1 MAQTKFDKQVEE
13 TAESLAFGI
22 GRFLAG
28 RPIDGVMRTDAT
40 FWRSG
45 TRVLAKVEGRVGR
58 SSYRAGWQRLAF
70 RIAWLAA
77 AGEGAYLVGRH
88 PDTSWQLAAG
98 RWQMAQDLWENRD
111 QALAALETGGIGAAS
126 ALTVGGVT
134 YGLLTRKR
142 RELMR
147 EWSSRCMRRSRCRSG
162 CRSRPTRA
170 ATSTSRRTSP
180 TTPQRYASTCQGA
193 WTSPRT

>member
-28 RPIDGVMRTDAT
+28 RPMDGVKRTDAT

-45 TRVLAKVEGRVGR
+45 TRVLAKAEGRVGR
-58 SSYRAGWQRLAF
+58 SSYRAGSQRLAF
-70 RIAWLAA
+70 RITWLAA
-77 AGEGAYLVGRH
+77 AGEGAYLVGRR
-88 PDTSWQLAAG
+88 PDT

-111 QALAALETGGIGAAS
+111 QTLAALETGGIGAAS

-142 RELMR
+142 R
-147 EWSSRCMRRSRCRSG
+147 S
-162 CRSRPTRA
+162 
-170 ATSTSRRTSP
+170 
-180 TTPQRYASTCQGA
+180 
-193 WTSPRT
+193 